1 MYNIEI
7 KYFKKVEHE
16 KIKANFSIVLNDN
29 IEISGL
35 KLIYSPK
42 NDRFY
47 VVFPSFTYKDKYYPY
62 VKFSDSLSLKVLSEV
77 LELYKNS

>member
-7 KYFKKVEHE
+7 KHFKKVEHE

-42 NDRFY
+42 TNRHY
-47 VVFPSFTYKDKYYPY
+47 VVFPSFSYKEKYYPY
-62 VKFSDSLSLKVLSEV
+62 IKFSDTLSLKVLALA
-77 LELYKNS
+77 LEELPNS